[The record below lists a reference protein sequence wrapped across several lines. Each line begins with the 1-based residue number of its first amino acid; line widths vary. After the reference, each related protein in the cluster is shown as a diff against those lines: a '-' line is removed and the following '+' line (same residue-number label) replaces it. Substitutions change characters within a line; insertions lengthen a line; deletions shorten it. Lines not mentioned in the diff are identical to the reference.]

1 MLTLN
6 GGQPGGHN
14 KPIYVS
20 YPSDTTHTLLLDT
33 ATFYLICSC
42 KRFE

>member
-1 MLTLN
+1 MLTCN

-14 KPIYVS
+14 IPIYVS
-20 YPSDTTHTLLLDT
+20 YLSDMTHTLLLDT
-33 ATFYLICSC
+33 VTFYLICSC